1 MRVSLQI
8 SILMANVISA
18 SSSYNK
24 DSNSYGG
31 YSNPNTAY
39 SHYWADSKNVLA
51 DLSSF
56 KELWVRYHNCAWSP
70 ITYTGSNNNNNNKNN
85 GHRDLGGNNNNNN
98 NNQCG
103 SDAGSGGEDN
113 WFLGMGQCVGANVAF
128 TLYGVL
134 PDDYIGKKESPC
146 SKKTY
151 INSFFTTNGL
161 YSFAK
166 ATEGDVDISAAP
178 QYCGYYSNDYY
189 YSMTTGCSS
198 SGKFTVD
205 TFYGKGCI
213 GAFYN
218 YTIDTLDQMNANLTS
233 SMECTQIYASDGS
246 AYDYAT
252 ELLTYSSSCLPY
264 GNNKYFCPDP
274 YYMLKTYEYNYVMA
288 QMNSSYFP
296 SDIKSSEEEAITNR
310 LMASLLFIVAGVLL
324 LASVIMRKNRDERE
338 DVTEFKLKRRRV
350 IS

>member
-1 MRVSLQI
+1 
-8 SILMANVISA
+8 
-18 SSSYNK
+18 
-24 DSNSYGG
+24 
-31 YSNPNTAY
+31 
-39 SHYWADSKNVLA
+39 
-51 DLSSF
+51 
-56 KELWVRYHNCAWSP
+56 
-70 ITYTGSNNNNNNKNN
+70 
-85 GHRDLGGNNNNNN
+85 
-98 NNQCG
+98 
-103 SDAGSGGEDN
+103 
-113 WFLGMGQCVGANVAF
+113 MGQCVGANVAY

-134 PDDYIGKKESPC
+134 PGDNIGRKESPC
-146 SKKTY
+146 RKKTY

-166 ATEGDVDISAAP
+166 ATEGSVDISAAP

-189 YSMTTGCSS
+189 YTMTTGCSS

-213 GAFYN
+213 GAAYN
-218 YTIDTLDQMNANLTS
+218 STIDTLDEMNANLTE

-274 YYMLKTYEYNYVMA
+274 YYKLKTYEYNYAMA

-296 SDIKSSEEEAITNR
+296 SEIGSSDEEAFTIRVITST
-310 LMASLLFIVAGVLL
+310 LFVASGLL
-324 LASVIMRKNRDERE
+324 LLGTVIMKKSWNERE
-338 DVTEFKLKRRRV
+338 EVVELKRNRRRV